1 MWRALPS
8 GLALSQGGDS
18 CSSIWCGDP
27 GEVRGAN
34 RLHVNN
40 ALQQGVADRKP
51 CRGPSSANPPPGMRN
66 MIGVF
71 GGSGFYDFLDD
82 PQRVAVDTPYG
93 LPSADFAVGSFD
105 GVDVAFLPRHG
116 VDHQFPAHRVP
127 FRANAWAM
135 KELGVDRVIAPC
147 AAGSLQ
153 RHIKPGH
160 FVISNQLVD
169 RTWGRAN
176 TFFDGPE
183 TVHLS
188 FADPYC
194 LELRPAA
201 LEACRLTGAESH
213 DGGTVVVIQGPR
225 FSTRAES
232 AEFARSGWDIINM
245 TQAPEAQLIRELGL
259 CYVNIAVVT
268 DYDTG
273 VEGEIEP
280 VTHAAVLEQFR
291 TSLGTLRDVL
301 ALLIPLAAETTR
313 ECECAGDPTEAVEP
327 ISRPDVD

>member
-1 MWRALPS
+1 
-8 GLALSQGGDS
+8 
-18 CSSIWCGDP
+18 
-27 GEVRGAN
+27 
-34 RLHVNN
+34 
-40 ALQQGVADRKP
+40 
-51 CRGPSSANPPPGMRN
+51 

-93 LPSADFAVGSFD
+93 LPSAEFAVGSFE

-153 RHIKPGH
+153 MHIKPGH
-160 FVISNQLVD
+160 FVVSDQLVD
-169 RTWGRAN
+169 RTWGRTN

-183 TVHLS
+183 TRHLG

-194 LELRPAA
+194 SELRPLAI
-201 LEACRLTGAESH
+201 EACRSAEAETH

-232 AEFARSGWDIINM
+232 ADFARSGWDIINM

-273 VEGEIEP
+273 VQGKIEP
-280 VTHAAVLEQFR
+280 VTHAAVLEQFN
-291 TSLGTLRDVL
+291 TSLGTLRDAL
-301 ALLIPLAAETTR
+301 AVLIPPSAKTPR
-313 ECECAGDPTEAVEP
+313 KCDCAGTAPDAIKP
-327 ISRPDVD
+327 IGGEEEELK